1 MNTIT
6 SIASGLGSALSVSSV
21 VAALVGAIIGTAVGV
36 LPGMSPTVALA
47 ILLVPTAKLPGLSGL
62 ILLSAVFFGT
72 QYGDSL
78 SAILLNVPSEAPAV
92 VLARDGYRMTRKGR
106 AGPALVTAAVGSFC
120 GAIVGLIGL
129 VLCARIFSDVVFDF
143 GAVEIAALVLF
154 GLVAFC
160 GISGA
165 SGARLWIAVGIGLM
179 IPTVGL
185 DPIAGTGRFTGGLTA
200 LLQGF
205 SLVPVV
211 LGLIGFAELLEL
223 VAAPRTP
230 NTYSRFKIARFLPD
244 RGEWRRSMPAAA
256 RGSIMGFILGLIP
269 GPSLSLAAF
278 GSYRVERALSKA
290 PQEFGTGRIEGVAGP
305 KAADDAAVSANIASL
320 LTVGIPFTPVTGVL
334 YAGFLLHGIQ
344 PGPLFIRD
352 SPQTLGT
359 LVGAMAV
366 GNLILLVLNFP
377 LVGVWVR
384 LLRIPSNV
392 LAGILVVLILIGSFS
407 VRDSTLDMLVTIIAG
422 LVGFAM
428 KRLGI
433 DRMVVLVALLLGP
446 TLEEDFRQSMQLSG
460 GRLSIFVDRPISL
473 TILLLLCVFVL
484 VRLQIAGRK
493 RIRLP
498 QRIRRNPGRGGDAP
512 GSGTGPDEPAGPADN
527 GQAQAVSR
535 SAGARSD
542 AGGGAPRPPS
552 SGAIETGDA

>member
-1 MNTIT
+1 MSSIT
-6 SIASGLGSALSVSSV
+6 SIVSGLGSALSLSSV
-21 VAALVGAIIGTAVGV
+21 LAAMVGAVIGTAVGV

-92 VLARDGYRMTRKGR
+92 VLSRDGYQMTRKGR

-129 VLCARIFSDVVFDF
+129 VLCARIFSDVVFSF
-143 GAVEIAALVLF
+143 GPVEITALVLF
-154 GLVAFC
+154 GLIAFC

-165 SGARLWIAVGIGLM
+165 SGARMWIAVGVGLI

-185 DPIAGTGRFTGGLTA
+185 DPITGSERFTDGSIA

-223 VAAPRTP
+223 VVGHQSTSDYARL
-230 NTYSRFKIARFLPD
+230 KITRLLPD
-244 RGEWRRSMPAAA
+244 RGEWRRSAPAFA
-256 RGSIMGFILGLIP
+256 RGSLTGFILGLIP

-278 GSYRVERALSKA
+278 GSYRLERAVSRA
-290 PQEFGTGRIEGVAGP
+290 GDEFGTGRIEGVAGP

-344 PGPLFIRD
+344 PGPTLIMD
-352 SPQTLGT
+352 SPKVVGT
-359 LVGAMAV
+359 LVGAMAI

-377 LVGVWVR
+377 LIGIWVR
-384 LLRIPSNV
+384 LLRIPSNL
-392 LAGILVVLILIGSFS
+392 LAGILVVLILVGSFS
-407 VRDSTLDMLVTIIAG
+407 VRNSAFDMLVTVLAG
-422 LVGFAM
+422 LAGFAM
-428 KRLGI
+428 KRMGI
-433 DRMVVLVALLLGP
+433 DRMVVLVALILGP
-446 TLEEDFRQSMQLSG
+446 TLEESFRQSLQLSG
-460 GRLSIFVDRPISL
+460 GHLSVFVDRPISL
-473 TILLLLCVFVL
+473 TILLLLCAFLL
-484 VRLQIAGRK
+484 VRFQVAGRK
-493 RIRLP
+493 RLTL
-498 QRIRRNPGRGGDAP
+498 QWTGRGKWHRSAEPAKAP
-512 GSGTGPDEPAGPADN
+512 PEQESPQASPGQPADQPTTAPTNRRTDSAGGSG
-527 GQAQAVSR
+527 
-535 SAGARSD
+535 
-542 AGGGAPRPPS
+542 PPS
-552 SGAIETGDA
+552 A